1 MKRAFTLIE
10 LLVVIAIIA
19 ILAAILFPVF
29 AQAKEAAKKTS
40 CLSNAKQIALSM
52 NLYAGDYDDYTATVV
67 EYYNYDIAG
76 GISIVDFSEQLMP
89 YIKSKYLF
97 VCPDDNFKG
106 CDSFDGIPDSLP
118 GGQCKSYGSNW
129 GPMQSFNSGTSEG
142 GLYGPPTNGGN
153 WEYHDGGGPNGG
165 FYTYT
170 VPGVSLT
177 TVTMPANM
185 FAFGESA
192 DVPFYTMC
200 MGSILSRYFYSG
212 TEINKN
218 SQLRHGGKFQVGY
231 VDGHAKMLQFIGGTW
246 SGGANWPAYNSGS
259 IEPVALPAGRDHYG
273 DWCADPTGTIVTDV
287 GPMPCNAVA
296 DVILADTVLW
306 PNN

>member
-29 AQAKEAAKKTS
+29 AQAKEAAKKTT
-40 CLSNAKQIALSM
+40 CLSNAKQISLAS
-52 NLYAGDYDDYTATVV
+52 NLYFSDNDDMSPTVI
-67 EYYNYDIAG
+67 EYFNYDISG
-76 GISIVDFSEQLMP
+76 GISIVDYFNQLQP
-89 YIKSKYLF
+89 YIKSKMMF
-97 VCPDDNFKG
+97 VCLDDQFKG
-106 CDSFDGIPDSLP
+106 CDAIDGLPDYIE
-118 GGQCKSYGSNW
+118 GGQCISYGSNW
-129 GPMQSFNSGTSEG
+129 GPMQSFNTGTSEG
-142 GLYGPPTNGGN
+142 GLYGPPLNNGN
-153 WEYHDGGGPNGG
+153 WEYHPGGGPNGY
-165 FYTYT
+165 FFTYT
-170 VPGVSLT
+170 IPGISMT
-177 TVTMPANM
+177 SITAPANM
-185 FAFGESA
+185 FAFGESS

-212 TEINKN
+212 TNINRN

-231 VDGHAKMLQFIGGTW
+231 VDGHAKMLPFIGGTW

-273 DWCADPTGTIVTDV
+273 DWCMDPTATIITDV
-287 GPMPCNAVA
+287 GPMPCNKVA

-306 PNN
+306 PN